1 MQHQLSFIAV
11 APDSA
16 TRVALET
23 WLGQTTFGQSTSCPV
38 QLLSAP
44 KDASEVA
51 PVICWIPR
59 ALSNLTEHIWVFL
72 YFAAITMD
80 LGWPATLLQSTPQLR
95 PHQGLRFGTPI
106 FAIKTSSKSCVAKL
120 AMKRFEQHRHK
131 FCLPGKCSTSCQ
143 VIGSGDQWP
152 DCRFIAFVTT
162 PLVWKGWLISFGKA
176 WDEKSFVI
184 LKKRTKNPF
193 ELHAKTHFRFF
204 EFLSL
209 LVIVDRHNAGGE
221 IPGSTIRSGPPSM
234 LWADICSGAGR
245 KKRSQGYSMGK
256 CDLGFSYTD
265 AARHTSASGWFT
277 TQKPL
282 IQGQGYY
289 GQIHPQE
296 RRRHPEANQPK

>member
-1 MQHQLSFIAV
+1 MKKLNIFSLLPTKLVRNASLKKFDRMHQYLTHILIMEIWVTGLETRLHHWPSHNISFYQGARQQMQHQLSFIAV

-51 PVICWIPR
+51 LVICWIPR

-95 PHQGLRFGTPI
+95 PHQGLRFGTLI
-106 FAIKTSSKSCVAKL
+106 FPIKTSSNSCVAKL

-184 LKKRTKNPF
+184 PRKKHTF
-193 ELHAKTHFRFF
+193 LC
-204 EFLSL
+204 LSL
-209 LVIVDRHNAGGE
+209 WVCWWLLTGTMKGE
-221 IPGSTIRSGPPSM
+221 
-234 LWADICSGAGR
+234 
-245 KKRSQGYSMGK
+245 KFQ
-256 CDLGFSYTD
+256 DL
-265 AARHTSASGWFT
+265 R
-277 TQKPL
+277 
-282 IQGQGYY
+282 
-289 GQIHPQE
+289 
-296 RRRHPEANQPK
+296 

>member
-16 TRVALET
+16 SRVALET

-72 YFAAITMD
+72 YFAAITMV
-80 LGWPATLLQSTPQLR
+80 LGWTATLLQSTPQLR
-95 PHQGLRFGTPI
+95 PHQGLRFGTLI
-106 FAIKTSSKSCVAKL
+106 FPIKTSSNSCVAKL

-131 FCLPGKCSTSCQ
+131 CCLPGKCSTSCQ

-176 WDEKSFVI
+176 WDENLSSS
-184 LKKRTKNPF
+184 LKKGRRTHLNFMQKHTF
-193 ELHAKTHFRFF
+193 VS
-204 EFLSL
+204 LSFWVCWWL
-209 LVIVDRHNAGGE
+209 LTGTMQGE
-221 IPGSTIRSGPPSM
+221 
-234 LWADICSGAGR
+234 
-245 KKRSQGYSMGK
+245 KFQ
-256 CDLGFSYTD
+256 DL
-265 AARHTSASGWFT
+265 R
-277 TQKPL
+277 
-282 IQGQGYY
+282 
-289 GQIHPQE
+289 
-296 RRRHPEANQPK
+296 